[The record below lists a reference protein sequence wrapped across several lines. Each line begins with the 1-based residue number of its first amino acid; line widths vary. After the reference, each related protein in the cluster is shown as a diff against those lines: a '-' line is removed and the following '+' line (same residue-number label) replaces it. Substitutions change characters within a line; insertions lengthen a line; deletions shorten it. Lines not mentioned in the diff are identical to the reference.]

1 MGAGRMQQAPARGK
15 GGARAKGFLVGG
27 NQANKGGGSREQVQK
42 SAEIE

>member
-15 GGARAKGFLVGG
+15 GGLEQKGSWSVETKPTRGG
-27 NQANKGGGSREQVQK
+27 VERTSSK